1 MTSALTAGLRYLAIY
16 AVDYFNLE
24 LERMGLLMQDVF
36 CRTKK
41 MQKLPIEMVTEDEV
55 YTVKTA
61 FNIVVLQ

>member
-1 MTSALTAGLRYLAIY
+1 
-16 AVDYFNLE
+16 
-24 LERMGLLMQDVF
+24 MQDVF
-36 CRTKK
+36 CRTKM

>member
-1 MTSALTAGLRYLAIY
+1 
-16 AVDYFNLE
+16 
-24 LERMGLLMQDVF
+24 LMQDVF

-41 MQKLPIEMVTEDEV
+41 MQKLPIKMVTEDEV